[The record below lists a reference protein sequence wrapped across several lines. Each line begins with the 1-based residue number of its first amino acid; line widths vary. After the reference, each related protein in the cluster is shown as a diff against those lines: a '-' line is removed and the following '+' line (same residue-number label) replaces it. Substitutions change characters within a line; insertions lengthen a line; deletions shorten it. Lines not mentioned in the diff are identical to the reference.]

1 MNKNLIDTFDIKN
14 KDIITIVGAGGK
26 TSLMFSASSLFRK
39 DYKVLVTTTTHIYLP
54 DKNLY
59 DEMIMLSDIKDD
71 KGNRENQKYD
81 NEDYNNENY
90 NDENYNDENNNNEK
104 YSDIIKN
111 NKKGVYVIGNY
122 IVNNSN
128 SNNSNCNIDGSKA
141 NPPKIKGLTF
151 DQLDKITPY
160 FDLVIIEGDG
170 SKEKPLKGWN
180 DKEPVVYHKT
190 TKTIGVVDISSIG
203 LYINEENIHRVE
215 KFLKIIDKDS
225 KIINQDL
232 ETNNKKS
239 LKVVKLEHVKNLVLH
254 ENGLFK
260 IYKGEKI
267 LFINKVESNNNKIHA
282 LNLIE
287 NIKNENPSY
296 IDKFIYGSVFKNKF
310 IEE

>member
-1 MNKNLIDTFDIKN
+1 MNKNLIDTFNIKN

-39 DYKVLVTTTTHIYLP
+39 DYKVLVTTTTHIYVP

-71 KGNRENQKYD
+71 KVSRENQKY
-81 NEDYNNENY
+81 NNENC
-90 NDENYNDENNNNEK
+90 NNENHNNEK

-111 NKKGVYVIGNY
+111 NKNGVYVIGNY

-128 SNNSNCNIDGSKA
+128 LNTSNCNIDGSKV
-141 NPPKIKGLTF
+141 NLPKIKGLTF
-151 DQLDKITPY
+151 NQLDKITPY
-160 FDLVIIEGDG
+160 FDIVIIEGDG
-170 SKEKPLKGWN
+170 SKEKPLKGWR
-180 DKEPVVYHKT
+180 DLEPVVYNKT
-190 TKTIGVVDISSIG
+190 TKTIGVVDISSVG
-203 LYINEENIHRVE
+203 LYINEENIHRLD
-215 KFLKIIDKDS
+215 KFLE
-225 KIINQDL
+225 IINEDSQNTVNL
-232 ETNNKKS
+232 THIKNMILNK
-239 LKVVKLEHVKNLVLH
+239 
-254 ENGLFK
+254 NGLFK

-267 LFINKVESNNNKIHA
+267 LFINKVENINNEIHA
-282 LNLIE
+282 LNLIK